1 LFRPSAIS
9 RRSFTALLLGSMP
22 SAFVMAQSTPDPL
35 PSWRDGAT
43 KRAILDFL
51 RTTTTAGSSGYVQPS
66 ERLAVFD
73 NDGTMWVEQLIY
85 PEVVFAVDR
94 LKALAPQHPEW
105 KDREVFQAALSG
117 DMTALAK
124 GGLRAMGA
132 IVIAIQA
139 GTTVEAFHGI
149 VSDWLISARHPRFQ
163 RPYTECVYQPMA
175 EVVALFRAN
184 GYRTWIVTGG
194 TAEFVR
200 SWTQST
206 YGVPPDQV
214 IGSRLKL
221 DYVMHDGR
229 SDLVQLGELEEL
241 DEGPRKAINI
251 SKYLDQRPLAAF
263 GNSDGDYEMLQF
275 TTAAQGPGLGVLVHH
290 DDEDREYAYDRNTTI
305 GKLDRGLT
313 DAAANGWL
321 VASMKNDWQRV
332 FAERQ

>member
-1 LFRPSAIS
+1 
-9 RRSFTALLLGSMP
+9 MP
-22 SAFVMAQSTPDPL
+22 AAFVMAQSSPDPL
-35 PSWRDGAT
+35 PSWREGAT

-51 RTTTTAGSSGYVQPS
+51 RTTTTAGSPGYVPPS

-94 LKALAPQHPEW
+94 LRALAPQHPEW
-105 KDREVFQAALSG
+105 KDREAFQAALAG

-139 GTTVEAFHGI
+139 STTPDAFHDI
-149 VSDWLISARHPRFQ
+149 VSNWLITARHPRFQ

-200 SWTQST
+200 PWTQST

-221 DYVMHDGR
+221 DYVMRDGKG
-229 SDLVQLGELEEL
+229 DLVQLAELEDL

-251 SKYLDQRPLAAF
+251 SRFLGRRPLAAF

-275 TTAAQGPGLGVLVHH
+275 TTTGPGPRLGVLVHH
-290 DDEDREYAYDRNTTI
+290 DDDDREYAYDRNTSI
-305 GKLDRGLT
+305 GKLDRGLA

-321 VASMKNDWQRV
+321 VASMKDDWQRV
-332 FAERQ
+332 FTERQ